1 MGKLLSFIQ
10 QQDSKVSRVS
20 LEALKGAQEL
30 ATALNHSLVG
40 VVFGLEVAPGE
51 LAAARLDEVLLVP
64 TPELTTYTPE
74 YYVAAMDE
82 VLTAE
87 APDLFIAGHTY
98 QARDWLPRLARR
110 RGRPLVSDCV
120 GYHLDGELIWVR
132 HIFQGKISA
141 DVTTTPGLVIVSFQS
156 GAFRSDDLGSG
167 SPTIRILEVDLSG
180 VLSRVHPKEKFQ
192 EAKGTVDLSRAER
205 IIAVGRGIRDEQNL
219 SLVRDLAAT
228 LDAELGSS
236 RPVVDYGW
244 LPPYHQVGSS
254 GQTVSPKLYL
264 AVGLSG
270 AIQHQVGMKNS
281 GCIVAINK
289 DPNAPIFE
297 IADYGI
303 VADLLEIVP
312 RLTAALK
319 ERQEG

>member
-10 QQDSKVSRVS
+10 QQDGKVSRVS

-40 VVFGLEVAPGE
+40 VVFGLEAAPGE

-64 TPELTTYTPE
+64 ALELATYTPE

-120 GYHLDGELIWVR
+120 GYHLDGELSWVR

-167 SPTIRILEVDLSG
+167 SPTVRILEVDLSG

-205 IIAVGRGIRDEQNL
+205 IIAVGRGIGDEQNL

-244 LPPYHQVGSS
+244 LPPDHQVGSS

-289 DPNAPIFE
+289 NPNAPIFE

>member
-10 QQDSKVSRVS
+10 HQDGRVSRIS

-30 ATALNHSLVG
+30 AATLNHSLTA
-40 VVFGLEVAPGE
+40 VVFGLDSAPTE
-51 LAAARLDEVLLVP
+51 LAGLQLDEVLLVP
-64 TPELTTYTPE
+64 APDLSTYSPEH
-74 YYVAAMDE
+74 YVAAMDA
-82 VLTAE
+82 VLAAE
-87 APDLFIAGHTY
+87 APVLLIAGHTY
-98 QARDWLPRLARR
+98 QARDWLPRLAGRKQ
-110 RGRPLVSDCV
+110 RPLISDCV
-120 GYHLDGELIWVR
+120 GYHYDGELTWVR
-132 HIFQGKISA
+132 QIFQGKISA
-141 DVTTTPGLVIVSFQS
+141 DVKTTPGLVMVSFQS

-167 SPTIRILEVDLSG
+167 SPAVRTLEVDLSD
-180 VLSRVHPKEKFQ
+180 VPSRVRPGERFQ

-205 IIAVGRGIRDEQNL
+205 IVSVGRGIRDEENL
-219 SLVRDLAAT
+219 ALIRGLADI
-228 LDAELGSS
+228 LRAELGSS

-244 LPPYHQVGSS
+244 LPNEHQVGSS

-264 AVGLSG
+264 AVGISG

-303 VADLLEIVP
+303 VADLMEIVP
-312 RLTAALK
+312 RLTTALR
-319 ERQEG
+319 ECQED

>member
-1 MGKLLSFIQ
+1 MGKLLAFIQ
-10 QQDSKVSRVS
+10 HQDGIVSRVS

-30 ATALNHSLVG
+30 AVLLNHSLAG
-40 VVFGLEVAPGE
+40 AVFGLESTPAE
-51 LAAARLDEVLLVP
+51 LSAARLDEVLLVP
-64 TPELTTYTPE
+64 APELATYNPE

-82 VLTAE
+82 ILSTE
-87 APDLFIAGHTY
+87 APDLLVAGHTY

-110 RGRPLVSDCV
+110 RERPLVSDCV
-120 GYHLDGELIWVR
+120 GYHHDDKLSWVR

-167 SPTIRILEVDLSG
+167 SPAVRTVDVDLSQ
-180 VLSRVHPKEKFQ
+180 VPSRVRPGEKFQ
-192 EAKGTVDLSRAER
+192 ESKSTVDLSRAER
-205 IIAVGRGIRDEQNL
+205 IIAVGRGIGDDENL
-219 SLVRDLAAT
+219 AMIRDLAGI
-228 LDAELGSS
+228 LDAEIGSS

-244 LPPYHQVGSS
+244 LSHDRQVGSS

-264 AVGLSG
+264 AAGLSG

-303 VADLLEIVP
+303 VTDLLEIVP
-312 RLTAALK
+312 RLTTALK
-319 ERQEG
+319 EREEG